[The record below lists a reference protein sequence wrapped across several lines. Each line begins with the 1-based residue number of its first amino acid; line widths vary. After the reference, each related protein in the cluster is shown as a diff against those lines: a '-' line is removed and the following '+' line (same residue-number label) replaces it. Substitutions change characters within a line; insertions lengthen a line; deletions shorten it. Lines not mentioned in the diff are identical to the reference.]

1 MKSLVKTV
9 VLITGFSV
17 LTRIVG
23 FLFRIYLSRTV
34 GAEALGLYQVAFS
47 VFMVLLTVVSSG
59 LPFVISRL
67 TARYRVDGNKQS
79 QGKVLSSAL
88 IIGLIVSL
96 LLCGVILLLRNVFKG
111 LFSDPACIMILIA
124 LLPALVFSAVY
135 SVFRG
140 ALWGQDN
147 YFALCVSEFL
157 SRL

>member
-59 LPFVISRL
+59 LPFVIYALS
-67 TARYRVDGNKQS
+67 QS
-79 QGKVLSSAL
+79 IQS
-88 IIGLIVSL
+88 
-96 LLCGVILLLRNVFKG
+96 
-111 LFSDPACIMILIA
+111 
-124 LLPALVFSAVY
+124 
-135 SVFRG
+135 
-140 ALWGQDN
+140 
-147 YFALCVSEFL
+147 
-157 SRL
+157 